1 MKSIT
6 EKQKNQQN
14 QKVYSLKKK
23 WNWHLDRLTKQK
35 RGKLK
40 LLKWNLSNYY
50 QFYRSKKNHKNV
62 LWTIV

>member
-23 WNWHLDRLTKQK
+23 MKLTFRQ
-35 RGKLK
+35 
-40 LLKWNLSNYY
+40 
-50 QFYRSKKNHKNV
+50 
-62 LWTIV
+62 TD